1 MDQLY
6 PEKQFMK
13 NRYKRLKTLTDTA
26 FETQFQNIT
35 QPANLPVAPAKV
47 IHRRDT
53 VEKNLD
59 EMFSSDTETE
69 LEMKEIKPEMLQNG
83 NDENCR
89 RIPDTNIPKSPTNE
103 PFYGFQ
109 EDETCAKLPSKDTN
123 TEICSN
129 KVNLPILSNIPKLSS
144 SLLQIDSNGNT
155 FGMSSV
161 LASPISDFNS
171 DYESDEIHES
181 TLMDLRNTDV
191 HNK

>member
-6 PEKQFMK
+6 PAKQFMK

-35 QPANLPVAPAKV
+35 QLANLPVAPAKV

-69 LEMKEIKPEMLQNG
+69 LEMKETKPERLHNG
-83 NDENCR
+83 YDETCR
-89 RIPDTNIPKSPTNE
+89 KITDTNIPKSPTNE
-103 PFYGFQ
+103 PFYGFHEQ
-109 EDETCAKLPSKDTN
+109 ESCRNELGNEVN
-123 TEICSN
+123 TTIRRKKSSIN
-129 KVNLPILSNIPKLSS
+129 AMSNISQIYS
-144 SLLQIDSNGNT
+144 SLLKVDSNGNT

-161 LASPISDFNS
+161 FASPISDFSS
-171 DYESDEIHES
+171 DYDDDEIQGS
-181 TLMDLRNTDV
+181 AVLQNVDLP
-191 HNK
+191 NK